1 MRIQKTEYETKIYR
15 YFVAICK
22 SFVCKC
28 FTIVRHGLSCKIFAL
43 NEKGIIS
50 VRRLSQNGIVNR
62 CWLDA
67 RIGRRLADAFF
78 AHKLPVTAR
87 ASDNK
92 FSARCTRSNFSKRVY
107 LAANDPMIYLCT
119 LADVYLYAV
128 PGELRGGSQES
139 SFTEARAIQRKVIPH
154 VWTSN
159 HANEKYRV
167 KKQFFEVSFIDFHFM

>member
-1 MRIQKTEYETKIYR
+1 MATY
-15 YFVAICK
+15 K

-28 FTIVRHGLSCKIFAL
+28 FTIIRHGLSCKIFPL
-43 NEKGIIS
+43 NEEGIIS

-159 HANEKYRV
+159 HANEKYRM
-167 KKQFFEVSFIDFHFM
+167 KKQFFAVFFIDFRFM